1 MMTFIYECVL
11 CSYFKIILMNDTYF
25 IIGMMLCVY
34 YYICG
39 YVTCLNDR
47 TLIHFNDSFFKYAF
61 FFVISTNNFPRNVGK
76 SFTEYF
82 RLFV

>member
-11 CSYFKIILMNDTYF
+11 CSYFKIILMNYTYF

-47 TLIHFNDSFFKYAF
+47 TLIHFTMTHFSSTHFFL
-61 FFVISTNNFPRNVGK
+61 VISTNNFPRNVGK
-76 SFTEYF
+76 
-82 RLFV
+82 